1 VSFVQPDGSRSAEE
15 GAADASSV
23 QHHAIIATTLEPSD
37 IHASAA
43 LPPAYVPNSTT
54 STALTLHGD
63 TNTSTSIT
71 EPSFVPSPQEGKKS
85 NKRRKKATKES
96 LLEVPETGPADVT
109 QKEADEPLRQTRTP
123 MEHAQQ
129 ASTPKAVVATPAKE
143 SSVSISGTQI
153 GLYRCIFLIPVLL
166 KFLLNAKAKETQPST
181 GNLPVRLASTLD
193 NEELRTDSK
202 RPKELAKL
210 KSKMRKKTTSAG

>member
-1 VSFVQPDGSRSAEE
+1 MSFVQPDGSRSAEE

-96 LLEVPETGPADVT
+96 LLEVPETGSADVIR
-109 QKEADEPLRQTRTP
+109 KEADEPSRQTQTS
-123 MEHAQQ
+123 MGHAQQ